1 MDKSKREALL
11 ERRRAEKRKG
21 QMRWITFTVI
31 TALGAAALL
40 IFFSQVRGPGSK
52 RSYLE
57 KNGSQLG
64 NPDAPVTIIEYGD
77 FQCSHCQSFYA
88 TIESLLINNHVNSGE
103 VLFEFRAVD
112 FLGPESKLAAEAA
125 YCAADQNM
133 FWEYHDV
140 VFTNYSTGN
149 SGGYSEER
157 LIDFA
162 ETLEMDQNNF
172 MNCLRSGE
180 KAQQV
185 AEDVAAAAA
194 DGVTGTPSFLV
205 NGLLLGGN
213 RPYSDLQEAIA
224 AALGSD

>member
-1 MDKSKREALL
+1 MDKSKREARL
-11 ERRRAEKRKG
+11 ERKRAAKRRV
-21 QMRWITFTVI
+21 QTRWIAFTVI
-31 TALGAAALL
+31 AAVGLAALL
-40 IFFSQVRGPGSK
+40 IFSGQVRGPSSEH
-52 RSYLE
+52 SYTE
-57 KNGSQLG
+57 KNGNQLG

-77 FQCSHCQSFYA
+77 FQCTHCQSFYA
-88 TIESLLINNHVNSGE
+88 TTESLLINNHVETGE
-103 VLFEFRAVD
+103 VLFEYRALD

-140 VFTNYSTGN
+140 VFSNYSTGN
-149 SGGYSEER
+149 TGGYAEER

-162 ETLEMDQNNF
+162 ETLDMDQDAF
-172 MNCLRSGE
+172 VSCLRSGE

-185 AEDVAAAAA
+185 AEDVAAARA

-213 RPYSDLQEAIA
+213 RPYSDFQEAIA
-224 AALGSD
+224 AALGSN